1 MEDTLQALRQTIVK
15 GDRVKAVV
23 LTGELLAAGANPK
36 EILELGLIAG
46 MATVGELFKQGQYY
60 VPEMLIAARAM
71 KEALQKIRPLLTDTG
86 VEPIG
91 KVVIGTVKG
100 DLHDIG
106 KNLTIM
112 FLEGAG
118 FEVIDLGVDVPAEKF
133 VAAIKEHKAGI
144 VAMSALLTTTMTY
157 TSTVIEGLEK
167 AGIRSQVKVIVGGAP
182 MTQAWADH
190 IGADGFALDAASGA
204 DRCKAFLALAA

>member
-23 LTGELLAAGANPK
+23 LTEELLAAGARPK
-36 EILELGLIAG
+36 DILDLGLIAG
-46 MATVGELFKQGQYY
+46 METVGELFKQGKYY

-71 KEALQKIRPLLTDTG
+71 KEDLQKIRPLLVDTG
-86 VEPIG
+86 VEPVG

-133 VAAIKEHKAGI
+133 VAAIKEYKADI

-157 TSTVIEGLEK
+157 TSTVIEALEK
-167 AGIRSQVKVIVGGAP
+167 EGIRSHVKVIVGGAP

-204 DRCKAFLALAA
+204 DRCKALLTLAA